1 MGKTQYVV
9 LEKAQNGPDAVQEL
23 WSLYD
28 VGVEATSA
36 AGALR
41 LALKDKG
48 NLGKSYV
55 AVPQRSWQPQSVKM
69 ETQQRLKIG

>member
-9 LEKAQNGPDAVQEL
+9 LEETPLEDQDGDAWL
-23 WSLYD
+23 LYD

-41 LALKDKG
+41 IALKGKG
-48 NLGKSYV
+48 NLSNRYV
-55 AVPQRSWQPQSVKM
+55 AVPQRSWQPQPVEM

>member
-1 MGKTQYVV
+1 MARTKYVV
-9 LEKAQNGPDAVQEL
+9 LEEVSSENGDSIGY
-23 WSLYD
+23 WTLYD

-41 LALKDKG
+41 SALKGKG
-48 NLGKSYV
+48 NLSSRYV
-55 AVPQRSWQPQSVKM
+55 AVPSRSWQPQSVEV